1 MTKEDLYIEINSV
14 LPDHTSYVKVRT
26 VLNKYFNELD
36 NNTHND
42 ANHASSPLNCRI
54 GESFNPELYRERK
67 DGRHPMEG
75 FLKLVKD
82 NKS

>member
-1 MTKEDLYIEINSV
+1 MTKEDLYIEINGV

-42 ANHASSPLNCRI
+42 RSDDSTSLNSRI
-54 GESFNPELYRERK
+54 GNNYKNPFPTGRQQ
-67 DGRHPMEG
+67 DGTGPLE
-75 FLKLVKD
+75 D
-82 NKS
+82 NIS